1 MERRGRPGRPKGAG
15 TGAEVK
21 TLRSERPW
29 GDFVKKYFL
38 AGWCPLPLPP
48 RKKSS
53 PPTGTTGRYE
63 MPDKKAIQGWAKDR
77 DPRCNIALRVPDNV
91 IGIDVDA
98 YDAKVGRSS
107 LLELEGEFGAL
118 PPTWTLTSR
127 SDGASGIRFYRV
139 PGGLHWPGEAKPDV
153 QIVQHHHRYAVA
165 YPSVHPDTRQ
175 TYLWYAPGDLLNG
188 MSSVTVENEIPKID
202 SLAEMPSEWVEGLTS
217 GRLWAELAV
226 DMGAT
231 RTDIAEWI
239 KDRPSGV
246 ECRLMRKQAEAAI
259 EEISSGVGGAHDA
272 LNSRVYALVSLASEG
287 HSGLDTALSRVRA
300 AFTTEVTRA
309 GRKGRRGRR
318 EVGSEFLRV
327 RDGAVRIMM
336 ASVSDGESRL
346 EEDCACAGGSIEWGE
361 QLGVEVE
368 EGDSGRPRKL
378 GNAKPADKYPFDDSG
393 NAEHMLDILDGSAY
407 WIAGEKCWYFWSAR
421 VGAWQPD
428 SSGSRAM
435 NAAQLVGKRCRELS
449 DEYLDKLKAAGSSV
463 TLDSGGDLGKKVAQL
478 DKHAKVSSD
487 HKGLTSMVKIAS
499 AQLRAE
505 KAAEDFDASPALLAC
520 KNGTL
525 ELGRDG
531 VSFRKA
537 VRTDFISLTTGTD
550 FVPGAVSAAWDAYL
564 RRFLP
569 DPEVAR
575 YVQKIAGYT
584 LFGANPER
592 KMFFMQGGTSTGKTT
607 FVNAFNA
614 CLGQYAGTMN
624 LSLFRDNQDE
634 KPRADLVR
642 GLGKRL
648 LSASEASAEWY
659 LHGDQIKRL
668 TGGDPIKARLLYS
681 SVYVERKPAFTPW
694 VATNAMPQV
703 HGVDKA
709 LYRRLVRVPFGE
721 TVAEGAEDFG
731 IPIALE
737 SSEGRCAVLAWAV
750 RGWELYREEEGLTAP
765 AAVLAATQEMLEEL
779 TDIDAFLKE
788 CTVRDEKG
796 RIRSSDLFIHWRE
809 WAFTNNVDDKKMTSQ
824 KFGRELTGRG
834 FGIQTTSSKG
844 ESFKVRTGIRWT
856 KAAR

>member
-1 MERRGRPGRPKGAG
+1 MTSREKPSGGGGGKVESLRGA
-15 TGAEVK
+15 
-21 TLRSERPW
+21 RPW

-63 MPDKKAIQGWAKDR
+63 MPDKKKIQGWAKDR
-77 DPRCNIALRVPDNV
+77 DPRCNIALRVPENV

-98 YDAKVGRSS
+98 YDAKVGRIS
-107 LLELEGEFGAL
+107 LSELESEFGSL
-118 PPTWTLTSR
+118 PETWTLTSR
-127 SDGASGIRFYRV
+127 SDGTSGIRFYRV

-165 YPSVHPDTRQ
+165 YPSVHPDTRGV
-175 TYLWYAPGDLLNG
+175 YLWYGPGDLLNG
-188 MSSVTVENEIPKID
+188 APKSVTVDHEIPSID
-202 SLAEMPSEWVEGLTS
+202 ELALMPEEWVEGLTS

-226 DMGAT
+226 DLGAT
-231 RTDIAEWI
+231 RQDIADWI
-239 KDRPSGV
+239 KDRPGS
-246 ECRLMRKQAEAAI
+246 EMCRLMRKQAEAAI
-259 EEISSGVGGAHDA
+259 EELSSGIGGAHDA
-272 LNSRVYALVSLASEG
+272 LNSRVYALIALASEG
-287 HSGLDTALSRVRA
+287 HAGLDTALSRVRT

-336 ASVSDGESRL
+336 ASVGDGESRL

-361 QLGVEVE
+361 QLGVEVAE
-368 EGDSGRPRKL
+368 DVARKGRSKL
-378 GNAKPADKYPFDDSG
+378 GKAKPADKYPFDDSG
-393 NAEHMLDILDGSAY
+393 NAEHMLDIIDGSAY
-407 WIAGEKCWYFWSAR
+407 WISGEKCWYFWNNR
-421 VGAWQPD
+421 FGAWQPD
-428 SSGSRAM
+428 VSGSRAL

-449 DEYLDKLKAAGSSV
+449 DEYMDKLKAAGSSV

-499 AQLRAE
+499 AQTRAE

-525 ELGRDG
+525 ELGVNG

-537 VRTDFISLTTGTD
+537 SRLDLVSLTTGTD
-550 FVPGAVSAAWDAYL
+550 FVSGAVSVAWDAYL
-564 RRFLP
+564 QKFLP
-569 DPEVAR
+569 DPEVAK

-668 TGGDPIKARLLYS
+668 TGGDPIRARLLYS

-703 HGVDKA
+703 HGHDQA
-709 LYRRLVRVPFGE
+709 LARRLVRVPFRE
-721 TVAEGAEDFG
+721 TVSAGSEDFSVAIALDSAEGR
-731 IPIALE
+731 
-737 SSEGRCAVLAWAV
+737 SAVLAWAV
-750 RGWELYREEEGLTAP
+750 HGWELYREDGGLVAP
-765 AAVLAATQEMLEEL
+765 SAVLAATQEMLAEL
-779 TDIDAFLKE
+779 
-788 CTVRDEKG
+788 
-796 RIRSSDLFIHWRE
+796 SDLDVFLNEFTVAGEGDHMVFSELFQRWQI
-809 WAFTNNVDDKKMTSQ
+809 WAGDNDIGVKMSAN
-824 KFGRELTGRG
+824 KLGRELTGRG
-834 FGIQTTSSKG
+834 FESDIKKVKG
-844 ESFKVRTGIRWT
+844 EVVRIRRGLTWRYG
-856 KAAR
+856 KR